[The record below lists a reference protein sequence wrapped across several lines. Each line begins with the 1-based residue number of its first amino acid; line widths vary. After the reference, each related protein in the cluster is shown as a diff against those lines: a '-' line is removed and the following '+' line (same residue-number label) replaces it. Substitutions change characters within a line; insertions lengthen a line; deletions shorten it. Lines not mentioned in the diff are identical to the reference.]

1 MTQHVWLRILPI
13 LVLLTSACSAHN
25 PFIVSNK
32 TVSSPVS
39 EAKFPPHSDKV
50 FFTEQPLPPTVNFE
64 LISTIDVGK
73 VWYGS
78 NKSVY
83 KSMADRAR
91 QLGANAVVQVK
102 TWRQPSG
109 YSWSAPHGSGQAVR
123 VDDIHQLEALD
134 PQGGWH

>member
-1 MTQHVWLRILPI
+1 MTQHAWIRILPVLAL
-13 LVLLTSACSAHN
+13 LVGACSAHN

-50 FFTEQPLPPTVNFE
+50 FFTEQSLPSTVKFE
-64 LISTIDVGK
+64 LISPIDVGK

-78 NKSVY
+78 KERVY
-83 KSMADRAR
+83 KTMAERAR
-91 QLGANAVVQVK
+91 QLGANAVIEVK

-109 YSWSAPHGSGQAVR
+109 YSWAAPHGSGQAIR
-123 VDDIHQLEALD
+123 VEDIHQLDALKIE
-134 PQGGWH
+134 GSWH

>member
-1 MTQHVWLRILPI
+1 M
-13 LVLLTSACSAHN
+13 LVLLGSACSAHN

-39 EAKFPPHSDKV
+39 EATFPPHSDQV
-50 FFTEQPLPPTVNFE
+50 FFTEESLPSTVKFE

-78 NKSVY
+78 SKSAY
-83 KSMADRAR
+83 KSMAERAR

-102 TWRQPSG
+102 IWHQPSG
-109 YSWSAPHGSGQAVR
+109 YSWYAPHSSGQAVH
-123 VDDIHQLEALD
+123 VDDMQQLDALD
-134 PQGGWH
+134 ISGSWH

>member
-1 MTQHVWLRILPI
+1 MTQPAWLRILPVLAL
-13 LVLLTSACSAHN
+13 LVSACSAHN

-32 TVSSPVS
+32 TVTAPVN

-78 NKSVY
+78 GKSVY
-83 KSMADRAR
+83 ESMAERAR

-134 PQGGWH
+134 PQGSWH